1 MGGRARLDP
10 FLGPLPRRGPGT
22 RWPLWA
28 SKCLSDKKWNRSSLT
43 HWSPKQSI
51 SGWSSLKE
59 RPVMITVSFLSA
71 SSSRL
76 TSVSSQYQG
85 QPGPT
90 ADLPSPAPKGPPRE
104 LAGASLHLQGII
116 SLRQRN
122 GGPLGRGE
130 VGRTPGPTT
139 VYLCL
144 HAPCSRQL
152 TTQQSHTASP
162 LGSHLWD
169 RFPTLMRTCL
179 LSLICLLGQH
189 RLGLPLSP
197 GQLCPHTPDTIDIR
211 LLRATSLFD
220 P

>member
-10 FLGPLPRRGPGT
+10 FLGPLPCRGPGT
-22 RWPLWA
+22 RRPLWA
-28 SKCLSDKKWNRSSLT
+28 SKCASDKKWNCSGLT

-59 RPVMITVSFLSA
+59 RPVVITVSFLSA

-90 ADLPSPAPKGPPRE
+90 PDLPSPAPKGPPRE
-104 LAGASLHLQGII
+104 LAGASLHLQGASLHLHPSTYI

-169 RFPTLMRTCL
+169 RFPTLMR
-179 LSLICLLGQH
+179 
-189 RLGLPLSP
+189 LPLV
-197 GQLCPHTPDTIDIR
+197 PDLPPRTTQTR
-211 LLRATSLFD
+211 SAPQPQAALPTHPRCHRY
-220 P
+220 

>member
-1 MGGRARLDP
+1 MVPCRGGKSQAGSI
-10 FLGPLPRRGPGT
+10 LGPSPPQGARHPTATVGLQVCVGQEVELLRSD
-22 RWPLWA
+22 PLVSQA
-28 SKCLSDKKWNRSSLT
+28 EHLRL
-43 HWSPKQSI
+43 
-51 SGWSSLKE
+51 
-59 RPVMITVSFLSA
+59 VVITVSFLSA

-90 ADLPSPAPKGPPRE
+90 PDLPSPAPKGPPRE
-104 LAGASLHLQGII
+104 LAGASLHLQGASLHLHPSTYI

-169 RFPTLMRTCL
+169 RFPTLMR
-179 LSLICLLGQH
+179 
-189 RLGLPLSP
+189 LPLV
-197 GQLCPHTPDTIDIR
+197 PDLPPRTTQTR
-211 LLRATSLFD
+211 SAPQPQAALPTHPRCHRY
-220 P
+220 